1 MSISRHAAI
10 AMVGAWHAM
19 GGALT
24 HLGAAG
30 ADAPG
35 LGLGTPPANVWGD
48 QPAANGVTAPS
59 ATGAGA
65 PPLEGMAVSQMEA
78 DRAFLAWAESP
89 AGRAQI
95 AMELKALRSLSASRL
110 VVDMLGTA
118 EGKEGLLKG
127 LQQALATDT
136 ALATQL
142 RSLLQ
147 RPSG

>member
-1 MSISRHAAI
+1 
-10 AMVGAWHAM
+10 MVGAWHAM
-19 GGALT
+19 GGGALT
-24 HLGAAG
+24 TLG
-30 ADAPG
+30 ADAPKAAAP
-35 LGLGTPPANVWGD
+35 LTATLWGD
-48 QPAANGVTAPS
+48 QPAGA
-59 ATGAGA
+59 AGA
-65 PPLEGMAVSQMEA
+65 AAALTARAALEGMAAGQMEA
-78 DRAFLAWAESP
+78 DRAFLAWAEGP

-95 AMELKALRSLSASRL
+95 AMELKALRSHAASRL

-118 EGKEGLLKG
+118 EGKEGLIKG